1 MLKIANFEIKNSLV
15 LAPMAGFTDYAFRHI
30 AAKLGAGMT
39 VSEMVNIK
47 GINHDD
53 KKTLSLTKHIK
64 DDAIYAVQIF
74 GSDEDDYKRAIDECL
89 NKMDIDIIDINMGCP
104 MPKITKNGDGSALL
118 KDTDKVYS
126 VVKAAKSVSDKPITV
141 KIRIGWDD
149 EHLNG
154 TSNAKAIEEAGAD
167 ALMVHGRTREAF
179 YTGTAN
185 WDYIKE
191 IVDAVKIPVIANG
204 DVVSLDD
211 YKKILEVTGA
221 SGVAIAR
228 GALSN
233 PFVFKEIDSYLKGED
248 FSYEEY
254 EKIDIAIEHM
264 KLDLEVYPKELLKN
278 NMKKQLLQYIKGLRN
293 AAKVKNAICESK
305 DFDEIYE
312 TLLEYR
318 DFLKNDMKYRAEF

>member
-30 AAKLGAGMT
+30 AAELGAGMT

-53 KKTLSLTKHIK
+53 KKTLSLTKRIK
-64 DDAIYAVQIF
+64 DDAVYAVQIF

-149 EHLNG
+149 EHLSG
-154 TSNAKAIEEAGAD
+154 IDNAKAIEEAGAD

-191 IVDAVKIPVIANG
+191 IVDAVNIPVIANG

>member
-30 AAKLGAGMT
+30 AAELGAGMT

-53 KKTLSLTKHIK
+53 KKTLSLTKRIK
-64 DDAIYAVQIF
+64 DDAVYAVQIF

-118 KDTDKVYS
+118 KDTDKVYR

-154 TSNAKAIEEAGAD
+154 TCNAKAIEEAGAD

-191 IVDAVKIPVIANG
+191 IVDAVNIPVIANG

-233 PFVFKEIDSYLKGED
+233 PFVFKEIDSYLKGEV

-318 DFLKNDMKYRAEF
+318 EFLKNDMKYRAEF

>member
-30 AAKLGAGMT
+30 AAELGAGMT

-53 KKTLSLTKHIK
+53 KKTLSLTKRIK
-64 DDAIYAVQIF
+64 DDAVYAVQIF

-149 EHLNG
+149 EHLSG
-154 TSNAKAIEEAGAD
+154 IDNAKAIEEAGAD

-191 IVDAVKIPVIANG
+191 IVDAVNIPVIANG

-233 PFVFKEIDSYLKGED
+233 PFVFKEIDSYLKGEV

-318 DFLKNDMKYRAEF
+318 EFLKNDMKYRAEF

>member
-30 AAKLGAGMT
+30 AAELGAGMT

-53 KKTLSLTKHIK
+53 KKTLSLTKRIK
-64 DDAIYAVQIF
+64 DDAVYAVQIF

-149 EHLNG
+149 EHLSG
-154 TSNAKAIEEAGAD
+154 IDNAKAIEEAGAD

-191 IVDAVKIPVIANG
+191 IVDAVNIPVIANG

-264 KLDLEVYPKELLKN
+264 KLDLEVYPKDLLKN